1 MTLTIVGLGPGSAA
15 DLTRRAWRALETAA
29 VVYLRTAQHPA
40 VPDLPAGPDYVSFDA
55 VYERHSEFADV
66 YAEIVQRVIA
76 EARQRPV
83 VYAVPGDP
91 LMGEAAVIRLL
102 NEAPDQ
108 GIPVEVINGISF
120 IEPILTLIGVDGMNG
135 LQVLDALDAAR
146 MHHPP
151 INPDYPALFGQ
162 VYSREVASDLKLTLM
177 NELPDDHPV
186 VLVHGAGT
194 DRARVERLPL
204 YQIDHSKYIAH
215 MTALYVPPRGG
226 MSSFEQFQEIIA
238 HLRAPD
244 GCPWDRKQTHRS
256 LRPYLLEEAHEVLEA
271 IDAGDV
277 DALREELGDLLL
289 QVVLHAQIAVDDGE
303 FKMGDVLSTISHK
316 LIRRHPHV
324 WGTTR
329 VDGAD
334 QVVTNWDALKKQEQA
349 QKGIARDSLLDGV
362 PKGLPALMQA
372 LEYTRRAAKVGFDWP
387 TIDGIIAKVREEL
400 DEILAAATPE
410 DQTEELGDLLFAI
423 VNWARWLQ
431 IDPESALRETNAKF
445 LRRFRYME
453 QQIAARGQTL
463 SDVTLAEADA
473 LWDEAK
479 ARGL

>member
-1 MTLTIVGLGPGSAA
+1 MKLTIVGLGPGSAD
-15 DLTRRAWRALETAA
+15 DLTRRAWSALETAA

-40 VPDLPAGPDYVSFDA
+40 VPDLPVGPEYISFDA
-55 VYERHSEFADV
+55 VYERHKEFADV
-66 YAEIVQRVIA
+66 YAEIVQRLIA
-76 EARQRPV
+76 DARQRPV

-91 LMGEAAVIRLL
+91 LIGEAAVVRLL
-102 NEAPDQ
+102 HEAPDQ
-108 GIPVEVINGISF
+108 GIQVEIVNGVSF
-120 IEPILTLIGVDGMNG
+120 VEPILTLIGIDGMNG
-135 LQVLDALDAAR
+135 LQILDALDVAR

-162 VYSREVASDLKLTLM
+162 LYSREVASDLKLTLM
-177 NELPDDHPV
+177 NELPDEHPV

-194 DRARVERLPL
+194 ERARVERLPL
-204 YQIDHSKYIAH
+204 YQIDHSKHIAH
-215 MTALYVPPRGG
+215 MTALYVPARGG

-271 IDAGDV
+271 IDAEDV

-289 QVVLHAQIAVDDGE
+289 QIVLHAQIAVDDGE
-303 FKMGDVLSTISHK
+303 FKMGDVLSAISRK

-324 WGTTR
+324 WGTTQ
-329 VDGAD
+329 VDGAE

-349 QKGIARDSLLDGV
+349 EKGIARASLLDGV

-372 LEYTRRAAKVGFDWP
+372 QEYARRAAKVGFDWP
-387 TIDGIIAKVREEL
+387 AVDGIIAKVREEL
-400 DEILAAATPE
+400 DEVMAAVTPE
-410 DQTEELGDLLFAI
+410 DQAGELGDLLFAI

-431 IDPESALRETNAKF
+431 VDSESALRETSAKF
-445 LRRFRYME
+445 KRRFQYIE
-453 QQIAARGQTL
+453 QQLAARGQTL
-463 SDVTLAEADA
+463 ADVTLAEADA

-479 ARGL
+479 THGL